1 MSGSI
6 AQAVKSDDALYE
18 ELYDV
23 RSEALE
29 IGNLLEVDPFPLIE
43 QARAGGPVQKGYLR
57 EVLGLPFWH
66 RHLPVI
72 EAEGGRRQGFTILS
86 FAEAE
91 AAFRDNVRLSNRIY
105 HMNPGEERM
114 LGILEMDNPEHFAHR
129 KAAQSLFIKPR
140 AVGIWRDRWIN
151 DIVNAIAENLEQKD
165 RAELNMEL
173 CARVPVHTISAAVG
187 LRGEEAL
194 VFRKAL
200 IASLG
205 TRKGPQTQME
215 AIATV
220 SRMAME
226 QIEARRKS
234 PGEDIISWL
243 VAAEVDIP
251 DEGKRSLTDAE
262 IVTFCRLLLLAG
274 GGTSWRQM
282 GILLFALLQD
292 RSRWEE
298 VRANRKLLE
307 PAVQESMRWNPN
319 NPVFSRLVMADTEI
333 GGVEI
338 PEGSIVDICLAAAN
352 RDPLRWDNPG
362 EFDLH
367 RPAKPHIGFGLGAHM
382 CLGRNVAESEMV
394 VAIDT
399 LMDHFPDMR
408 IDPDMP
414 EPFITGGMEQRGIS
428 ALHVLLK

>member
-1 MSGSI
+1 M
-6 AQAVKSDDALYE
+6 KSDDALYD

-23 RSEALE
+23 RSEAVEL
-29 IGNLLEVDPFPLIE
+29 GNLVEVDPFGLIE
-43 QARAGGPVQKGYLR
+43 AARERGPVQEGYLR
-57 EVLGLPFWH
+57 EVLGVPFWH
-66 RHLPVI
+66 RHRSVI
-72 EAEGGRRQGFTILS
+72 ETEKGRRKGFTVLS

-91 AAFRDNVRLSNRIY
+91 AAFRDNARLSNRIY
-105 HMNPGEERM
+105 HMNPTDDRM

-140 AVGIWRDRWIN
+140 AVGMWRDRWIN
-151 DIVNAIAENLEQKD
+151 DIVNAIAENLGTKS

-187 LRGEEAL
+187 LRGDDAL
-194 VFRKAL
+194 IFRKAL
-200 IASLG
+200 IASMG
-205 TRKGPQTQME
+205 TRKGPQAQME
-215 AIATV
+215 AMATV
-220 SRMAME
+220 SRMSME
-226 QIEARRKS
+226 QIEIRRKT
-234 PGEDIISWL
+234 PGDDIISWL
-243 VAAEVDIP
+243 IAAEVDIP
-251 DEGKRSLTDAE
+251 DEGKRQLSDAE

-282 GILLFALLQD
+282 GILLFALLDD
-292 RSRWEE
+292 RERWEA
-298 VRANRKLLE
+298 VRSDRKLLE

-319 NPVFSRLVMADTEI
+319 NPVFSRLAIADTEI
-333 GGVEI
+333 GGVAI
-338 PEGSIVDICLAAAN
+338 PEGSVVDICLAAAN

-362 EFDLH
+362 EFDIH

-394 VAIDT
+394 VAVNA

-414 EPFITGGMEQRGIS
+414 APFITGGIEQRGIS
-428 ALHVLLK
+428 ALHVVLK